1 MSGTLWNTLFS
12 PLGKEYCNYYLILC
26 VFAAFALGLSIV
38 MEFMNLV
45 RNYRK
50 MNMHKMVR
58 GLTIILNVFLA
69 YLSTRIMY
77 SVCVKAL

>member
-1 MSGTLWNTLFS
+1 MADIWNALFS

-26 VFAAFALGLSIV
+26 MISAFFL
-38 MEFMNLV
+38 
-45 RNYRK
+45 
-50 MNMHKMVR
+50 
-58 GLTIILNVFLA
+58 GLTIISELVYFVRNIKKISLRQIFNGLVVIFNVFLG

>member
-1 MSGTLWNTLFS
+1 MAGTLWNTLFS

-26 VFAAFALGLSIV
+26 AIAALALGVTIV
-38 MEFMNLV
+38 VEFMNLV

-50 MNMHKMVR
+50 MNMHKIVR
-58 GLTIILNVFLA
+58 GLTVILNVFLA